1 MSAVRSTAITKG
13 PEVGL
18 GWREIVVTDDV
29 WGGPRWAAE
38 FDPRLTGRV
47 LGTRAA
53 HTEVTPSM
61 VAFFIRTAC
70 PGWGLGANR
79 SGVLD
84 AGPRTVLGVPYP
96 LPFSGF
102 SWNQSPL
109 HVPVSWEPGSMT
121 RRASRTRLAL
131 GALHAWAG
139 LVTVRA
145 LLRAGHAAKDTCGTC
160 GFARGL
166 WCPGALVSWGCSH
179 RTTTR
184 TRVCYLTLLETGN
197 LKVRTLAGL

>member
-13 PEVGL
+13 PGVGL
-18 GWREIVVTDDV
+18 GWREIVATDDV
-29 WGGPRWAAE
+29 WEGPRWAVE

-53 HTEVTPSM
+53 HTEVTLSM
-61 VAFFIRTAC
+61 VAFSIRTAC
-70 PGWGLGANR
+70 PSWGLGANS

-84 AGPRTVLGVPYP
+84 LGPRTVLGVPYP
-96 LPFSGF
+96 LLFSGF
-102 SWNQSPL
+102 SWNQAPL
-109 HVPVSWEPGSMT
+109 HVPVSWEPGWMT
-121 RRASRTRLAL
+121 RRASWTCLAL

-145 LLRAGHAAKDTCGTC
+145 LFRAGHAAQDVCGTC
-160 GFARGL
+160 SFAHGL
-166 WCPGALVSWGCSH
+166 WRAQGRWCPGAA
-179 RTTTR
+179 
-184 TRVCYLTLLETGN
+184 LTGPP